1 METFLSLINNTDIEK
16 KILMQGWYDGITAAI
31 LIFREY
37 IYSVE
42 SIGFALHEI
51 DTRHIFQ
58 VKMSLSNN
66 NETDFFF
73 AEKYNFSQ
81 ILHTSTEQ
89 EMLIESQY
97 MNNLEN
103 IGFVSGYFKG
113 DQLKILDFW
122 HIDTSGVIKL

>member
-1 METFLSLINNTDIEK
+1 METFLSLINNTNIEK
-16 KILMQGWYDGITAAI
+16 KILIQGWYDGLTAAI

-66 NETDFFF
+66 NETNFFF

-89 EMLIESQY
+89 EMLIELQY

-122 HIDTSGVIKL
+122 HTDTSGVIKL